1 MTPAQQ
7 PSFDVV
13 PGDPASSVV
22 VHVPH
27 AATAIPS
34 DVRTRILL
42 DDDALAAELRA
53 MTDAS
58 TDLVAAQAAAA
69 ARTRPWSFVNRLSR
83 LVVDPE
89 RFTEPGQEEMDSIGM
104 GAVYTATSALGPLR
118 DVDPAHRA
126 DLLARFFTPYAEAL
140 ADLVSARLDAHGR
153 AVVLDVH
160 SYPRDVLPYE
170 RHPDASRPAVC
181 LGFDEQ
187 HTPDWLRERATDAF
201 SAWETAV
208 DEPFAGTYVPLPHY
222 GKDLRVAS
230 LMVEIRRDQY
240 LDADGLPVVAEV
252 ARLGAALAV
261 LVDSME
267 GAPA

>member
-1 MTPAQQ
+1 MTPA

-13 PGDPASSVV
+13 PGDAASSVV
-22 VHVPH
+22 LHVPH
-27 AATAIPS
+27 AATAIPA
-34 DVRTRILL
+34 DVRARILL
-42 DDDALAAELRA
+42 DDDALADELRA

-89 RFTEPGQEEMDSIGM
+89 RFTDPDQEEMDAIGM
-104 GAVYTATSALGPLR
+104 GAVYTATSVLGPLR
-118 DVDPAHRA
+118 APDPSHRA
-126 DLLARFFTPYAEAL
+126 DLLARYFTPYADAL

-170 RHPDASRPAVC
+170 RHPEAARPPVC

-187 HTPDWLRERATDAF
+187 HTPSWLRERAADAF
-201 SAWETAV
+201 RAWETAV
-208 DEPFAGTYVPLPHY
+208 DEPFAGTYVPLRHY
-222 GKDLRVAS
+222 ANDLRVSS

-240 LDADGLPVVAEV
+240 LDADGLPVPAEV
-252 ARLGAALAV
+252 ARLGTALAA
-261 LVDSME
+261 LVDSLD
-267 GAPA
+267 AVPA